1 MREKIFGKQKLNTLK
16 RFADI
21 LVLVSY
27 TEKFNRLKKR
37 YNIIFSVQLFTTQN
51 ISTHYHE
58 SCDKE
63 LLQNSVFG
71 LRGYQEPL
79 KLNYR
84 PSKIRVCTKGH
95 KTK

>member
-1 MREKIFGKQKLNTLK
+1 MREKIFGKQKLNTLQC
-16 RFADI
+16 FADI

-37 YNIIFSVQLFTTQN
+37 YNIIFPVHLFTTQN

-79 KLNYR
+79 KMNYR
-84 PSKIRVCTKGH
+84 PSKIRV
-95 KTK
+95 